1 MLLGWVETCW
11 NQQPDR
17 CVLTWRWY
25 IHICHIIHDASCFST
40 RIHTLHEIPNMC
52 RCLSLIVWI
61 VSANRAWEWP
71 KLCLYTHMYIHMSY
85 VYICACVFQFR
96 RLLAQRVHF
105 FSYLI
110 LLQSIYFFIARRMQ
124 NSHPS
129 YLAIWDVLSKLED
142 VNHVIDLSEHTEQ
155 TIVFTIKLGCS
166 AYVSLKQIHCVNQL
180 MSTQY

>member
-1 MLLGWVETCW
+1 MA
-11 NQQPDR
+11 QAI
-17 CVLTWRWY
+17 Y
-25 IHICHIIHDASCFST
+25 I
-40 RIHTLHEIPNMC
+40 
-52 RCLSLIVWI
+52 
-61 VSANRAWEWP
+61 
-71 KLCLYTHMYIHMSY
+71 YTHMYIHMSY

-142 VNHVIDLSEHTEQ
+142 VNHVIDLREHTEQ

-166 AYVSLKQIHCVNQL
+166 AYVSLKTNPFASINSCQPSISNPPGSQCKWGMFHDQIKLSGVC
-180 MSTQY
+180 